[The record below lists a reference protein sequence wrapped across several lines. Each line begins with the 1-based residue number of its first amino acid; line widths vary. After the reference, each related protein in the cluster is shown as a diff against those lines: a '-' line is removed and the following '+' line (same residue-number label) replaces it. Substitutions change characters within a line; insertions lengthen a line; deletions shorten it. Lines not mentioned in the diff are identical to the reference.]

1 MLKNIAGLGL
11 TPSMTY
17 TEFAKQE
24 ERYQQAI
31 VKIVQQREACGTN
44 ISAKKMEFSYL
55 FELGT
60 RMCLYKL
67 LVEYKREEKARVQL
81 IKYSDTLLSL
91 EPTDEQ
97 PRLKKIKEE
106 WEKHLQGNAS
116 SST

>member
-1 MLKNIAGLGL
+1 MQNIAGSIS
-11 TPSMTY
+11 PMTY

-24 ERYQQAI
+24 ECYQQAL
-31 VKIVQQREACGTN
+31 VKIVQLRNARGTN
-44 ISAKKMEFSYL
+44 IPAKKLEASYL
-55 FELGT
+55 LELGT